1 MIHQS
6 NLHSKSVINREQIVH
21 DWPSASSTKFFQE
34 IVVDEQRS
42 LDLKILELG
51 VITSIKVTGCF
62 FVDPLAD
69 FPLSNGTLFH
79 ENCTPRV
86 KTPGPGGYDKSSEEA
101 QEVVVKKEER
111 RPISIMNP
119 FTTIHPHVI
128 VVAHTQPHQL
138 NPQLQQCHR
147 GSSLN

>member
-6 NLHSKSVINREQIVH
+6 NLHSKNVINREQIVH

-62 FVDPLAD
+62 LVDPLAD

-101 QEVVVKKEER
+101 QEVVVKKED
-111 RPISIMNP
+111 PS
-119 FTTIHPHVI
+119 V
-128 VVAHTQPHQL
+128 
-138 NPQLQQCHR
+138 
-147 GSSLN
+147 S